1 MPKLKEND
9 KDADMKWFFILLSF
23 FCLSVF
29 AGENTKED
37 DLSHFDTPFLI
48 GDWYLMNP
56 RPDES
61 AENFRAIKLSL
72 GSDYT
77 FSIDIQKKDYSVDH
91 WEGMYNAN
99 EDTIVLGLNTDEP
112 QIYAYRNNHNTL
124 DLNGVTFTKG
134 LSNALAGIWS
144 SSHVSGDGLMA
155 NNINHMVLIL
165 QPDFVFLFR
174 VSNEAGEE
182 SVKQGVF
189 YTEDEY
195 LVLLYENGEQGT
207 TYKLKENELTIQD
220 SSGDM
225 YAVLNRVTQ

>member
-1 MPKLKEND
+1 
-9 KDADMKWFFILLSF
+9 
-23 FCLSVF
+23 
-29 AGENTKED
+29 
-37 DLSHFDTPFLI
+37 
-48 GDWYLMNP
+48 
-56 RPDES
+56 
-61 AENFRAIKLSL
+61 
-72 GSDYT
+72 
-77 FSIDIQKKDYSVDH
+77 
-91 WEGMYNAN
+91 
-99 EDTIVLGLNTDEP
+99 
-112 QIYAYRNNHNTL
+112 
-124 DLNGVTFTKG
+124 
-134 LSNALAGIWS
+134 
-144 SSHVSGDGLMA
+144 MA
-155 NNINHMVLIL
+155 NNINHMDLIL

>member
-1 MPKLKEND
+1 
-9 KDADMKWFFILLSF
+9 MKWFFILLSF
-23 FCLSVF
+23 FCFSVF
-29 AGENTKED
+29 SADNTREEE
-37 DLSHFDTPFLI
+37 LSHFDTPFLI
-48 GDWYLMNP
+48 GDWYLLNQNP
-56 RPDES
+56 GDS

-72 GSDYT
+72 GSDYM

-91 WEGMYNAN
+91 WEGLYNVN
-99 EDTIVLGLNTDEP
+99 EETIVLGLNTDEP

-144 SSHVSGDGLMA
+144 SSHVSGDGLA
-155 NNINHMVLIL
+155 ASNINHMDLIL

-174 VSNEAGEE
+174 VSNEAGKE
-182 SVKQGVF
+182 SIKQGVF

-195 LVLLYENGEQGT
+195 LVLLYENGEHGT
-207 TYKLKENELTIQD
+207 TYKLNKNELTIED
-220 SSGDM
+220 SNGDM

>member
-1 MPKLKEND
+1 
-9 KDADMKWFFILLSF
+9 MKWFFILLSF
-23 FCLSVF
+23 FCFS
-29 AGENTKED
+29 AYSADNAREEE
-37 DLSHFDTPFLI
+37 LSHFDTPFLI
-48 GDWYLMNP
+48 GDWYLLNQNTG
-56 RPDES
+56 ES

-72 GSDYT
+72 GSDYM

-91 WEGMYNAN
+91 WEGMYNVN

-112 QIYAYRNNHNTL
+112 QVYAYRNNHNTL

-144 SSHVSGDGLMA
+144 SSHVSGDGLA
-155 NNINHMVLIL
+155 ASKISHMDLIL

-174 VSNEAGEE
+174 VSNEAGKE

-195 LVLLYENGEQGT
+195 LVLLYENGEHGT
-207 TYKLKENELTIQD
+207 TYKLNKNELTIED
-220 SSGDM
+220 SNGDM